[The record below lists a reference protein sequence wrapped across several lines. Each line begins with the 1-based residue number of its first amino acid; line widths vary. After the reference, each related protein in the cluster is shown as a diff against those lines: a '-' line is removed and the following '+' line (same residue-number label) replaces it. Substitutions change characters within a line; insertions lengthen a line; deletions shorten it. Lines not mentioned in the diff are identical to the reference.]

1 MSLLWPVPEMQMRN
15 YLSNISKL
23 ACPYASKEYEEKLS
37 HPPFVGS
44 AASVAVSAL
53 QIALTERLEP

>member
-1 MSLLWPVPEMQMRN
+1 MPARR
-15 YLSNISKL
+15 
-23 ACPYASKEYEEKLS
+23 YEEKLS